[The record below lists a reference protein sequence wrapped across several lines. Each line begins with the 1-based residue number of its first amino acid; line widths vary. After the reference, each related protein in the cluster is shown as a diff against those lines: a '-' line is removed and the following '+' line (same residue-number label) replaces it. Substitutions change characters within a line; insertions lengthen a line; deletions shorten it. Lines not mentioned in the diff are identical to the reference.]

1 MANLVVAL
9 GGRAAE
15 ALLYDND
22 EKDNV
27 FPEIS
32 DLEVTTGASNDLKQ
46 ASEIARRYVTIF
58 GLSDDIS
65 LSGNSQPEMPFLG
78 KELALGGDKSSEFL
92 KEKTDKMIG
101 KLINKA
107 YVISLKILRD
117 NKLILKEMSEKLAE
131 ERNLDGKDFED
142 LNLDFTN
149 LTQLPF

>member
-1 MANLVVAL
+1 
-9 GGRAAE
+9 
-15 ALLYDND
+15 
-22 EKDNV
+22 
-27 FPEIS
+27 
-32 DLEVTTGASNDLKQ
+32 LEVTTGASNDLKQ

-117 NKLILKEMSEKLAE
+117 NKLTLKNMSDKLAE

-142 LNLDFTN
+142 INLDFN
-149 LTQLPF
+149 